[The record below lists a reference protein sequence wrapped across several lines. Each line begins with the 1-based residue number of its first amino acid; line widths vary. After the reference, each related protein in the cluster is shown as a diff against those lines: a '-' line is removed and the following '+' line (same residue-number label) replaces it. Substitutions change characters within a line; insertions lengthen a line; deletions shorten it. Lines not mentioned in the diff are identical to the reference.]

1 MACKHR
7 PDLEATSI
15 QWEDLWIET
24 SIGGQ
29 TLLIACIYRP
39 PSTTDIFFE
48 QFERSV
54 SQAAS
59 EKKQIIITGDFNCHY
74 KDWGGASTD
83 NNGQMLADIVDRY
96 GLYQAQHQSTRVTP
110 TSNSVLDLV
119 ILSDPSRI
127 NKMYTLAPV
136 GTSDHSVVVCQLN
149 MYLPK
154 SSAKRHVWQY
164 AKADFDRF
172 RSELGKANWSSVMT
186 GNIDVRWNG
195 WKDKFLKIS
204 KSTIPHKTV
213 KLTRRQ
219 HKPWIT
225 GELLDMI
232 TQKADLYRLYK
243 SNPTQTNWSNY
254 TQCKNA
260 LTTELRRAEREY
272 YGSVGDRIK
281 NPDDSKLLWSVL
293 NRATGKGRSGIPAL
307 SSQGRT
313 HDKDND
319 KAELLNN
326 IFVQTTKD
334 STHPDYMKRLPK
346 FTQNELSTIQL
357 SVEEVYNVL
366 HGLRTNK
373 APGPDG
379 IPNRLL
385 KEAAPVI
392 SASLCELFNFSLA
405 TGHFPREWKQSNI
418 SPVHKKGD
426 KTDPNNYRPIALLP
440 TVAKVLERLVH
451 NRLYKYLTD
460 NNLLNHKQSGF
471 RKGDGTVLQL
481 LRLIDDWGKSIDDP
495 NVACTAAV
503 FLDVRRAFDTV
514 WHDGLIYKLSRYGI
528 SGPLCNWFSG
538 YLSNRQQRVVIN
550 GVASSWGSTTAGV
563 PQGSILGPLLFL
575 IYLNDIQELPSKS
588 SINCFADDTSL
599 YNSGRTAVEV
609 ANTTNADLCIVSNW
623 FHDWGLQLHP
633 DKCKVMCIRTLQSK
647 VKLPPI
653 YIAGQRVEEVTCY
666 THLGVTIHYTL
677 RWKEHSE
684 VVCRKSRQVL
694 GLLGKLQSKLP
705 REAMEIA
712 YNTLVRTKLEYASV
726 LLSNISSTAAKSLEQ
741 VQYHAGRLVSG
752 AMARTPHGKL
762 LEELEWDSLATR
774 RDFNR
779 LLIMYKLVSGSVPS
793 HLQLLIPTTRDS
805 RRQLNLRLR
814 NDTHLHVPYCRTNTY
829 GSSFVPYT
837 TRLWNNLPKEVK
849 EATSLLQFKQRCRA
863 HMLSSRHH
871 QGYRR
876 LGDRRSNILATRLR
890 IGWCQLNST
899 LAKFNLTGRGCAC
912 GATSETV
919 THFLLHCPLHA
930 AARQDLATAVYRL
943 VRRPLSTSVLL
954 NGSPGNGI
962 TLNESLSHSFHTY
975 ITSTN
980 HPNSPSGN
988 NGGSKRKNFVSG
1000 SSLSFLRITV
1010 GTGGFQPIPTDARR
1024 RNDGP
1029 WRPPATRTT
1038 RIM

>member
-1 MACKHR
+1 MNWNIICIRRISPYLVSPRHGLIRASRTAIDISGYSTLFRKDRSGQTGCGVALLVSDILACKHR
-7 PDLEATSI
+7 QDLEATST

-29 TLLIACIYRP
+29 KLLIAFIYRP

-48 QFERSV
+48 QFEQSV

-59 EKKQIIITGDFNCHY
+59 EKKQIIITGDFNCHN

-149 MYLPK
+149 MYFPK
-154 SSAKRHVWQY
+154 SSAKRHIWQY

-172 RSELGKANWSSVMT
+172 R
-186 GNIDVRWNG
+186 
-195 WKDKFLKIS
+195 
-204 KSTIPHKTV
+204 
-213 KLTRRQ
+213 
-219 HKPWIT
+219 
-225 GELLDMI
+225 
-232 TQKADLYRLYK
+232 
-243 SNPTQTNWSNY
+243 
-254 TQCKNA
+254 
-260 LTTELRRAEREY
+260 TETCRTY
-272 YGSVGDRIK
+272 YGSAGDRIK
-281 NPDDSKLLWSVL
+281 NSDDSKLLWSVL
-293 NRATGKGRSGIPAL
+293 NRATGKGRQSNDHQKTTTTTGGPSTTPMSKRDLPIINNNML
-307 SSQGRT
+307 KNRN
-313 HDKDND
+313 ND

-326 IFVQTTKD
+326 IFVRTTKD
-334 STHPDYMKRLPK
+334 STHPDYLKRLPK

-366 HGLRTNK
+366 HCLRANK
-373 APGPDG
+373 IPGPD
-379 IPNRLL
+379 
-385 KEAAPVI
+385 
-392 SASLCELFNFSLA
+392 
-405 TGHFPREWKQSNI
+405 
-418 SPVHKKGD
+418 VHKKGD

-451 NRLYKYLTD
+451 NSLYKHLRD
-460 NNLLNHKQSGF
+460 NNLLNPKQSGF

-495 NVACTAAV
+495 NVACTAVV
-503 FLDVRRAFDTV
+503 FLDVSPAYSAT
-514 WHDGLIYKLSRYGI
+514 GSPTTYLIA
-528 SGPLCNWFSG
+528 N
-538 YLSNRQQRVVIN
+538 NAIN

-588 SINCFADDTSL
+588 SINCVAYDTSL

-609 ANTTNADLCIVSNW
+609 ARTTNADLCLVSNW

-647 VKLPPI
+647 VKLTPL
-653 YIAGQRVEEVTCY
+653 YLAGQLVEEVS
-666 THLGVTIHYTL
+666 HLTMLEGT
-677 RWKEHSE
+677 RRR
-684 VVCRKSRQVL
+684 VCRKSRQVL
-694 GLLGKLQSKLP
+694 GLLEKLKSKLP

-726 LLSNISSTAAKSLEQ
+726 LLSNISTTAAKSLEQ

-779 LLIMYKLVSGSVPS
+779 LVIMYKLVSGSVPS

-814 NDTHLHVPYCRTNTY
+814 NDTHLHVPYCRTTTY

-837 TRLWNNLPKEVK
+837 KRLWNNLPKEVK
-849 EATSLLQFKQRCRA
+849 ETASLLQFKQ
-863 HMLSSRHH
+863 
-871 QGYRR
+871 
-876 LGDRRSNILATRLR
+876 SNILATRLR

-899 LAKFNLTGRGCAC
+899 LAKFNLTTRGCAC

-919 THFLLHCPLHA
+919 AHFLLHCPLHA

-943 VRRPLSTSVLL
+943 DSEQQAFEVHSHTHARTHRSTLDADQQPPQEDPQPAPSRYSLHKQREINAWKDVREPIFCTSLKLSGPLSNTCS
-954 NGSPGNGI
+954 I
-962 TLNESLSHSFHTY
+962 CRKEHTEDMSLYRCMDCGPTATFCIECLKQQHK
-975 ITSTN
+975 
-980 HPNSPSGN
+980 NSLHLPEVW
-988 NGGSKRKNFVSG
+988 KRQGREPVCLGFRQGDRQRIGHKQRG
-1000 SSLSFLRITV
+1000 RSLVWFLS
-1010 GTGGFQPIPTDARR
+1010 
-1024 RNDGP
+1024 
-1029 WRPPATRTT
+1029 RTT
-1038 RIM
+1038 KAWAQKSQEEDYKGLDTRIQEIQKRIIKGLDIEGPGDTKGYSVEGR